1 MHLDLWLTIQ
11 ITSAEAAVSLGSLGV
26 NSLELR
32 GELAKGF
39 KVASDEGRDL
49 SRLPWAMSFHRG
61 GEFAVSETA
70 IGVAFPVLD
79 PDETAGDDLFAVE
92 ATVDRAQFDRMLQ
105 LVNLASSQPRIA
117 LCVSGLEYGKE
128 PAGVTRV
135 WRLPD
140 TLPLVDAR
148 LIADLIS
155 QYQQ

>member
-26 NSLELR
+26 NGLELR

-49 SRLPWAMSFHRG
+49 SRLPWAISLHRG
-61 GEFAVSETA
+61 GESAVSETA
-70 IGVAFPVLD
+70 IGVTFPVLD
-79 PDETAGDDLFAVE
+79 PDETGGDDLFAVE
-92 ATVDRAQFDRMLQ
+92 ATVDCAQFDRMLQ
-105 LVNLASSQPRIA
+105 LLNLSTGQPRIA

-128 PAGVTRV
+128 PTGVTRV

-140 TLPLVDAR
+140 TLPLIDAKV
-148 LIADLIS
+148 IADLIS
-155 QYQQ
+155 QDQR